1 MARFNGSND
10 TKSTRTLIQ
19 QRAKYKTQ
27 AHPENTGTG
36 KKQIR
41 DFNFAEYTMYGQ
53 IDTNG
58 NPVALDSQYLRGV
71 NYSQDAGRTISL
83 VDFVT
88 DMFKEFQN
96 YFDTACRLKTIY
108 LGDPYLS
115 VINPVRGYESPRKSY
130 NEYIYEQMLVF
141 NEIYI
146 KERRLQDKILTLE
159 DYISHFLPFAERLG
173 ENFPLTMTG
182 WQRSRNSNIF
192 TSGFAIDIAGLDA
205 SEDIQKE
212 QAFMNSPNY
221 EFYLNAAMQTGFSVS
236 KNSPWI
242 LVADLASPATII
254 YLKNYDLSSP
264 NQIFSSRYIQT
275 TSLDIDLLVNSLIE
289 GYNIFVEN
297 NPYYKKITSCTN
309 KTLSEIIYRN
319 TTNIDIFNNTIN
331 INILLS
337 LYIDLRNIEERK
349 PYKDSDIDR
358 IKKNAYFYQKSIDT
372 DSSMGYIN
380 KQYQSIYITK
390 SGGLNDI
397 RNRLKERKLLKKFGT
412 VSPDMGPTTPQGGTS
427 GGISGY

>member
-27 AHPENTGTG
+27 AHPENTGMG
-36 KKQIR
+36 QKQIR

-58 NPVALDSQYLRGV
+58 NPVILDTQYLKGI
-71 NYSQDAGRTISL
+71 NYGQEEGSVITLA
-83 VDFVT
+83 DFVT
-88 DMFKEFQN
+88 DMFKDFQN

-108 LGDPYLS
+108 LGDPFLS
-115 VINPVRGYESPRKSY
+115 AINPVRAFVSPIKLYS
-130 NEYIYEQMLVF
+130 EYIYEQMLIF

-146 KERRLQDKILTLE
+146 KERRLQDKILTFE
-159 DYISHFLPFAERLG
+159 DYLNHFLPFADRLG

-254 YLKNYDLSSP
+254 YLEKYGLSSP
-264 NQIFSSRYIQT
+264 NQIFSSFFE
-275 TSLDIDLLVNSLIE
+275 L
-289 GYNIFVEN
+289 
-297 NPYYKKITSCTN
+297 
-309 KTLSEIIYRN
+309 
-319 TTNIDIFNNTIN
+319 
-331 INILLS
+331 
-337 LYIDLRNIEERK
+337 
-349 PYKDSDIDR
+349 
-358 IKKNAYFYQKSIDT
+358 FY
-372 DSSMGYIN
+372 
-380 KQYQSIYITK
+380 
-390 SGGLNDI
+390 
-397 RNRLKERKLLKKFGT
+397 
-412 VSPDMGPTTPQGGTS
+412 
-427 GGISGY
+427 